1 MTRKTST
8 TYITDQINNCEF
20 DRLPGWPLEA
30 RLEVVSINQL
40 RTHHDRP
47 DRVGF
52 KEYREVV
59 PILILCST
67 TGHVILGVLP
77 GLTSS

>member
-20 DRLPGWPLEA
+20 DRVPGWPLEG
-30 RLEVVSINQL
+30 SSGGGFNQL